1 MGGSSEIAINVV
13 PVIERAGG
21 KVLVRADVKEI
32 VVENGRAVG
41 VTVARKSG
49 TNCIQCS
56 CSGWPKGNRKK
67 LSRSQAQLIQAT
79 C

>member
-49 TNCIQCS
+49 TNCIKI
-56 CSGWPKGNRKK
+56 GLPGKLIPIKRKSLREIIFSLK
-67 LSRSQAQLIQAT
+67 
-79 C
+79 